1 VQTALRSYQSSTS
14 AGALN
19 LQLHPKQW
27 VAFETPATEVLY
39 GGAAGGGKSHLM
51 RISAVVWC
59 SAIPGLQVYLFRRIR
74 DDLVKNHMEGP
85 KGFRAMLAGWV
96 QAGWCVIVDDEI
108 RFWNGSKIYLCHCKD
123 EKDIYKYQGAE
134 IHVLLIDELT
144 HFTESMYRFL
154 RNRVRMVGLNVPK
167 EYAGMF
173 PRILCGANPGNIG
186 HLWVKTTFV
195 IAAEPMSI
203 NLMPAVEGGM
213 RRQYIPARLEDNPS
227 MTDDDPGYEMRLEGL
242 GSETL
247 VRAMRWGDWD
257 VIEGAFFDCWDP
269 RRHIIRPF
277 EIPKDWTRSRS
288 GDWGSA
294 KPFSFGWWAVVG
306 DDYRAST
313 SYGPILLPRGCLV
326 RYREWYGCQPGKPN
340 TGLKMHAEPVG
351 KELWRLEEK
360 DPKIADA
367 VLDPAAFSEDGG
379 PSISERISVGSGNK
393 IFFRPA
399 DNKRVPGRG
408 AMGGWD
414 QMRGRLVGDADGNPM
429 IVCFSIC
436 VDSIRTIPALQHD
449 QDKPEDLDTEAEDH
463 AADEWRY
470 ECMSRPWVRNAEP
483 PAKSKNMSGFSKTS
497 RSSAGSLKVL

>member
-1 VQTALRSYQSSTS
+1 MLTALRSSQSSTL
-14 AGALN
+14 ADALD
-19 LQLHPKQW
+19 LHLHPKQW
-27 VAFETPATEVLY
+27 VAFETEATEVLY

-51 RISAVVWC
+51 RIAAVVWC

-96 QAGWCVIVDDEI
+96 LAGWCVIVDDEI

-144 HFTESMYRFL
+144 HFTEAMYRFL
-154 RNRVRMVGLNVPK
+154 RNRVRMVGLTVPAK
-167 EYAGMF
+167 YAGSF

-186 HLWVKTTFV
+186 HLWVKMTFV
-195 IAAEPMSI
+195 TAAEPMTISQ
-203 NLMPAVEGGM
+203 MPPAEGGM

-227 MTDDDPGYEMRLEGL
+227 MTVDDPGYEGRLEGL

-257 VIEGAFFDCWDP
+257 VIEGAFFDCWDAK
-269 RRHIIRPF
+269 RHVIRPF
-277 EIPKDWTRSRS
+277 DIPETWIRLRS

-294 KPFSFGWWAVVG
+294 KPFSFGWWAVVADPYKVG
-306 DDYRAST
+306 S
-313 SYGPILLPRGCLV
+313 ILLPRGCLV
-326 RYREWYGCQPGKPN
+326 RYREWYGCLPGKPN
-340 TGLKMHAEPVG
+340 VGLKMHADQVG
-351 KELWRLEEK
+351 LGLMEREK
-360 DPKIADA
+360 SDPKISDG
-367 VLDPAAFSEDGG
+367 VLDPAAFAEDGG
-379 PSISERISVGSGNK
+379 PSIHDRIVTGSGNK
-393 IFFRPA
+393 VFFRPA

-414 QMRGRLVGDADGNPM
+414 QMRGRMIGDGDGNPM
-429 IVCFSIC
+429 IVCFSTC

-449 QDKPEDLDTEAEDH
+449 QTKPEDLDTDAEDH

-470 ECMSRPWVRNAEP
+470 ACMSRPWTGAEKP
-483 PAKSKNMSGFSKTS
+483 PEKSRRDRWDREDEETDNWKT
-497 RSSAGSLKVL
+497 R

>member
-1 VQTALRSYQSSTS
+1 MGAQLLRSSIS
-14 AGALN
+14 ADALN
-19 LQLHPKQW
+19 LALHPKQW
-27 VAFETPATEVLY
+27 TAFETEATEVLY

-51 RISAVVWC
+51 RIAAVVWC
-59 SAIPGLQVYLFRRIR
+59 SVIPGLQVYLFRRIR

-96 QAGWCVIVDDEI
+96 LSGWCVIVDDEI

-154 RNRVRMVGLNVPK
+154 RNRVRMVGLSVP
-167 EYAGMF
+167 EQYAGMF

-195 IAAEPMSI
+195 VASVPMTITQMPPAEG
-203 NLMPAVEGGM
+203 AM

-227 MTDDDPGYEMRLEGL
+227 MTVDDPGYEGRLEGL

-269 RRHIIRPF
+269 KRHVIRPF
-277 EIPKDWTRSRS
+277 EVPQDWTRLRS
-288 GDWGSA
+288 ADWGSA
-294 KPFSFGWWAVVG
+294 KPFSIGWWAVVG
-306 DDYRAST
+306 D
-313 SYGPILLPRGCLV
+313 SYKAGSVLLPRGALV
-326 RYREWYGCQPGKPN
+326 RYREWYGCLPGKPN
-340 TGLKMHAEPVG
+340 TGLKMHAEQVG
-351 KELWRLEEK
+351 LGIYEREK
-360 DPKIADA
+360 GDPNIADG
-367 VLDPAAFSEDGG
+367 VLDPAAFAKDGG
-379 PSISERISVGSGNK
+379 PSIHDRIVIGSGNK
-393 IFFRPA
+393 VYFRHA

-414 QMRGRLVGDADGNPM
+414 QMRARMIGDEDGNPM
-429 IVCFSIC
+429 IACFSTC
-436 VDSIRTIPALQHD
+436 LDSIRTIPALQHD
-449 QDKPEDLDTEAEDH
+449 QTKPEDLDTDAEDH

-470 ECMSRPWVRNAEP
+470 ACMSRPWAGT
-483 PAKSKNMSGFSKTS
+483 AKAADKPKRSRYDRDEKEDDDWKT
-497 RSSAGSLKVL
+497 R